1 MWEENKGEADTLAG
15 FILEKNGAF
24 PKRGETISVMERYT
38 FTISAIDRK
47 RIKEIKLE
55 IAPAT
60 TSVTEGKED

>member
-1 MWEENKGEADTLAG
+1 
-15 FILEKNGAF
+15 
-24 PKRGETISVMERYT
+24 MERYT